1 MCCGAL
7 DVSDLHQQLRSLDV
21 GLHVSVK
28 NLRSQVVRE
37 ACITIALVP
46 YFNFVTELFINLL
59 TMSSYVPVY
68 VLPNSPDFSS
78 VDCLDQVCQLQIA

>member
-1 MCCGAL
+1 MCAFQLKHVRSVLCCGAL

-37 ACITIALVP
+37 ACITIASVSYLFSLVT
-46 YFNFVTELFINLL
+46 YYCKFLN
-59 TMSSYVPVY
+59 Y
-68 VLPNSPDFSS
+68 DH
-78 VDCLDQVCQLQIA
+78 VCVCTTVGM